1 MPVPV
6 INLAQMRAWE
16 KATWAAGQTEDEVIR
31 RVGKRV
37 ARRARRMTRAGD
49 TIVILAGKGHNGED
63 ATAAKLYLDSRKV
76 KLVELLLPA
85 SDLIKVEMILREK
98 PALVIDG
105 IFGIGLN
112 RPLSESWQKNHRG
125 GKRRPGAGSGSGCAV
140 GVKCGNGRPFRSG
153 Y

>member
-49 TIVILAGKGHNGED
+49 TIVIFAGKGHNGED

-85 SDLIKVEMILREK
+85 SDLI
-98 PALVIDG
+98 
-105 IFGIGLN
+105 
-112 RPLSESWQKNHRG
+112 
-125 GKRRPGAGSGSGCAV
+125 
-140 GVKCGNGRPFRSG
+140 
-153 Y
+153 

>member
-1 MPVPV
+1 MFRLRQGLNVIIDFATFARALLSVGRYNLETFQFRQEPWSMPVPV

-49 TIVILAGKGHNGED
+49 TIVIFAGKGHNGED

-85 SDLIKVEMILREK
+85 SDLI
-98 PALVIDG
+98 
-105 IFGIGLN
+105 
-112 RPLSESWQKNHRG
+112 
-125 GKRRPGAGSGSGCAV
+125 
-140 GVKCGNGRPFRSG
+140 
-153 Y
+153 